1 MGHIG
6 SEATSNLPWHTLL
19 GPLPVDAVPHR
30 KAVASP
36 EILATPSGAA
46 IAGWEQLTV
55 ELSAGEAGLRVIL
68 VVLDAS
74 GQPISAS
81 DTVLY
86 RVEAPKAGM
95 TVEPESPA
103 RICQDS
109 IGGHIEPDGTFRGTC
124 WRTEAPESA
133 GEEKPTWESKRSE
146 PTASRTSTLLDLVA
160 VVVRR
165 QPPRE

>member
-1 MGHIG
+1 
-6 SEATSNLPWHTLL
+6 LPA
-19 GPLPVDAVPHR
+19 DAVPHR
-30 KAVASP
+30 RAVASP

-55 ELSAGEAGLRVIL
+55 ELSAGDAGLRVVL

-86 RVEAPKAGM
+86 RVEAPKAG
-95 TVEPESPA
+95 TTAEPDAPA
-103 RICQDS
+103 QICQDS
-109 IGGHIEPDGTFRGTC
+109 IGGRIEPDGTFRGTC
-124 WRTEAPESA
+124 WHTEAPEPP
-133 GEEKPTWESKRSE
+133 GEEEPTWESKRSE
-146 PTASRTSTLLDLVA
+146 PTASQISALMDLVA
-160 VVVRR
+160 EVMRR